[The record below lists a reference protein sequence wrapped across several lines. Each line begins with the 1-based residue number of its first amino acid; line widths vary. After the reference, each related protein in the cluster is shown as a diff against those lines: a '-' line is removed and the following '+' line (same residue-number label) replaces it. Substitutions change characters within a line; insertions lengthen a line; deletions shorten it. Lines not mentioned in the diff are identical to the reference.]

1 MYIWVFLVLKI
12 DSQNAHHIRSTVDSF
27 VIGFRVRSIKGSFVI
42 GFRVRSTDDC
52 LGKGQS
58 RGQRLVHLRCWKL
71 KRPSRSFDLSG
82 CHKFFRVKCST
93 RQFECPTKYFEH
105 FEFETWNVKVFL
117 RTSYFYKVL
126 LFLMENF
133 YQYYSKQVFDFLI
146 LLHVF
151 IIFELLIDTSRALFS
166 IIAVWAYWFRTFSIC
181 RFL

>member
-1 MYIWVFLVLKI
+1 MCFVLKI
-12 DSQNAHHIRSTVDSF
+12 YSLNAHHIRSTIDSY
-27 VIGFRVRSIKGSFVI
+27 VVGFCFRSTYDAFVI

-52 LGKGQS
+52 LGKGQ
-58 RGQRLVHLRCWKL
+58 RGGQRLVHLRCWKL
-71 KRPSRSFDLSG
+71 KRSSRSFDLSG

-126 LFLMENF
+126 IFLMENF
-133 YQYYSKQVFDFLI
+133 YQYYSKHVFDSLI

-151 IIFELLIDTSRALFS
+151 IIFELLIDTSKAPDS
-166 IIAVWAYWFRTFSIC
+166 IIAV
-181 RFL
+181 